1 MKGTFAVE
9 IYPDPVLAKERFGLD
24 FNAIADFVDYFH
36 VPLSSRDYLT
46 MYWVDMLGKRLC
58 CVIEEACCFRVKR

>member
-9 IYPDPVLAKERFGLD
+9 MYPDRACQGKIGLD
-24 FNAIADFVDYFH
+24 FNAIAELVDYFH

-46 MYWVDMLGKRLC
+46 MYWVDMLGKRLHL
-58 CVIEEACCFRVKR
+58 ITEKSPLF